1 MTSEQIRKL
10 ALKLYTVVFECAGDP
25 EIGDLAALPSHLP
38 NLGSGAADGYAD
50 Q

>member
-10 ALKLYTVVFECAGDP
+10 ALKLHRRIRVRWGP
-25 EIGDLAALPSHLP
+25 EIGDLAALLSHLP

>member
-1 MTSEQIRKL
+1 MTSEQIRQVGPE
-10 ALKLYTVVFECAGDP
+10 VVHRRIRVRWGP